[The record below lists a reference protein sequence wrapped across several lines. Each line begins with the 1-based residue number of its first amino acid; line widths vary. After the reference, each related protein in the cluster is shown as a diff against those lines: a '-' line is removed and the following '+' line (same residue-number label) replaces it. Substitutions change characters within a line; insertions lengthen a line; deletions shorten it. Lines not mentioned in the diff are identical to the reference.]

1 MGVGVRMVRALN
13 TDNYVCVCMCVC
25 VWCDCQQ
32 LAASRLRR
40 SGGRHEETNVFE
52 NNRRFIR
59 GAEEE
64 VIFSLLLRLI
74 LS

>member
-1 MGVGVRMVRALN
+1 MGVGVRMVHALN
-13 TDNYVCVCMCVC
+13 TENYVCVC